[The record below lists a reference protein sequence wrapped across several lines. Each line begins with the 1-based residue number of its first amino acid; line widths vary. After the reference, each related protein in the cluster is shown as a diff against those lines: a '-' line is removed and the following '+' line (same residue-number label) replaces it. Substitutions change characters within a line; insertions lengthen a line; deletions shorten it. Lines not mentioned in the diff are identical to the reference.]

1 MRDGAATKAKISR
14 TALKLFVKQG
24 VTATTIRDI
33 ATAAGVSEGALYR
46 HYESKDALAW
56 DLFATHFTTFA
67 RELDELQAKHSTLR
81 AKLDAMIRYFCT
93 FFDRDRTLFSYLLLS
108 QHGQLEKV
116 TSDMNHPAD
125 VFRKAIAG
133 GMARKEIP
141 KADPEVA
148 TAMVMGLVLQVALT
162 RVYGVRITQDLSRL
176 AETLVAAAWRV
187 LTT

>member
-1 MRDGAATKAKISR
+1 MRDGAPTKAKITR
-14 TALKLFVKQG
+14 AALRLFVKQG

-33 ATAAGVSEGALYR
+33 ASGASVSEGALYR
-46 HYESKDALAW
+46 HYASKEALAW

-67 RELDELQAKHSTLR
+67 RELDELQQRQPTLR
-81 AKLDAMIRYFCT
+81 AKLDAMIRHFCT

-116 TSDMNHPAD
+116 TKEMAHPAD
-125 VFRKAIAG
+125 VFRKVIAG

-162 RVYGVRITQDLSRL
+162 RVYGRIPQDLSRL
-176 AETLVAAAWRV
+176 VDTLVAAGWRV
-187 LTT
+187 LSP